1 MVPRIDIDLA
11 QPPGRRWAPLGPHV
25 GSARQLLDCYLRDLG
40 GLGTF
45 APLLESYAQAFV
57 AAEQRE
63 EIASIAR
70 MVGRPET
77 EVLLGNL
84 YYEAFRQLIGCTAFA
99 CDTPDG
105 PIHAR
110 NLDWWTED
118 RILARLTCVVRVHGA
133 AAGPYELVSWP
144 GFIGALSGLAPG
156 RFAISLNAVI
166 SSERPTLAPP
176 IVLLIRHALETCG
189 TFAEAV
195 ELLERAPIAA
205 DCLLLM
211 TGTKPGEMAVV
222 ERTSTRAAVR
232 GPEAGF
238 VAVTN
243 DYRLLDAAGAVSG
256 NHLQETACGRFDRAT
271 ELLGQGLPRDPPM
284 CLGILGDP
292 AVRMSITVQQMVMR
306 PKTGDLVVRIP
317 E

>member
-11 QPPGRRWAPLGPHV
+11 QPPDQRWAPLGPHV
-25 GSARQLLDCYLRDLG
+25 EGARRLLECYLRDLEQ
-40 GLGTF
+40 LGAF
-45 APLLESYAQAFV
+45 APLIESYAQAFV
-57 AAEQRE
+57 SAEHRE

-70 MVGRPET
+70 MVGRPES

-110 NLDWWTED
+110 NLDWWAED
-118 RILARLTCVVRVHGA
+118 RILARLTCVVRVQGA
-133 AAGPYELVSWP
+133 PAGPYELVSWP

-156 RFAISLNAVI
+156 RFSISLNAVI
-166 SSERPTLAPP
+166 SSERPTLASPV
-176 IVLLIRHALETCG
+176 VLLIRHALETCG
-189 TFAEAV
+189 TFGEAV
-195 ELLERAPIAA
+195 SLLERSPIAA
-205 DCLLLM
+205 DCLLLL
-211 TGTKPGEMAVV
+211 TGTKSGEMAVI

-243 DYRLLDAAGAVSG
+243 DYRRLDAAGVIGG
-256 NHLQETACGRFDRAT
+256 NRLQETACGRFDRAT
-271 ELLGQGLPRDPPM
+271 ELLAQGLPADSTT
-284 CLGILGDP
+284 CLRILGDP
-292 AVRMSITVQQMVMR
+292 AVQMSITVQQMVMR
-306 PKTGDLVVRIP
+306 PRTGELAVRIP
-317 E
+317 D